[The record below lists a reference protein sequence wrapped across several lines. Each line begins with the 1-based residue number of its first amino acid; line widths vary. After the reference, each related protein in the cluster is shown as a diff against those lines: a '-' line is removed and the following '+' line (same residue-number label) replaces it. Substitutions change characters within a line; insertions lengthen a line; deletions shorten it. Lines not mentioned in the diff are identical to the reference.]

1 MDQKIEALQTYN
13 GGIIFVSYLIAVI
26 GALTTLE
33 LLQRRTHIR
42 GYYNWFLLFAA
53 ACSMGGV
60 GIWSMHF
67 IGNNSLTIT
76 LENGDHYQLSY
87 SAGFTFASLVVAI
100 LTMFLAFTFVGI
112 TEEARIT
119 RIIPSGV
126 IAGFGIVSMHYLGQI
141 AIDFFQMK
149 NKISFVIGASVIA
162 VCAVTVALLIFFK
175 LREQWENQWYK
186 RLGCAML
193 MGVAVCGDSHAGPPT
208 PVLAA
213 PALIGII
220 SAIVI
225 TGCII
230 LFFIVAKAKIENSKM
245 PFQRKSQ
252 KRLILDTIFFDTNG
266 RILVKVDGVV
276 PMKEIIS
283 EMPENNFTEKF
294 ASNHP
299 LFIQLFETT
308 MQWSKSKN
316 EVDYQS
322 YHTETHHQ
330 EPPSTANSAVH
341 NAIRDSFIAAAH
353 ELVDELRFQHLS
365 ELGVLFDSV
374 MSTNTISKKSLFS
387 QEKKSMPVIRRSS
400 STASW
405 LLTSLNSKDS
415 SQRESRSSTPAN
427 ATVIDIFSTSSDEI
441 TSTSNRLSIQ
451 DSDSEDRHIFLV
463 KKIESNKDLVNLL
476 SIGFRFAEPVFISK
490 TMGEKLRIP
499 SEYILNYFRDM
510 KLMTDAAATMY
521 TPIKSSS
528 YSMYGSPI
536 NKQQLELKNDEVRNA
551 VFVGIFAIVEDK
563 ENSNQMPYLIVT
575 KEKRYA
581 FPMVQLTLEDGTK
594 PTALTRQQKNT
605 ILSLSGQ
612 SLTDISNMNICKS
625 KNKQLFSEN
634 KVVDDHIH
642 KGDDSLPVSTQQ
654 SIRSVRTLV
663 DTTSLNS
670 NTTSCPA
677 SASNSSGS
685 TAPTSEL
692 EDSNTQFIKALET
705 AAKALIGS
713 SSYGKPLATSA
724 KLYGDVLDIPAFS
737 LRAGQCQLIL
747 FRAHI
752 TTPGTRFAINQ
763 TLTETIKCMPFP
775 MYRSFTCHITQMAL
789 EKYRTEENKYK
800 TPHSYL
806 TQQRLYQSTAAR
818 NKDLQ
823 VASDGDHELEQQ
835 NEHALNPYNTASL
848 SVEPAHPPPQPQTL
862 SSLPPPPRVKR
873 NKFAFPSGIGS
884 LDISHISKDLLPN
897 VLKGANNIP
906 LSPVSSL
913 SATTSGPTEASI
925 VLNLLPPSARF
936 WWLNSMYEETTNT

>member
-1 MDQKIEALQTYN
+1 MDQKLEALQTYN
-13 GGIIFVSYLIAVI
+13 GGIIFVSYLIAVM

-33 LLQRRTHIR
+33 LLQRRTHMR
-42 GYYNWFLLFAA
+42 GHYNWFLLFAA

-67 IGNNSLTIT
+67 IGNNSLTII

-87 SAGFTFASLVVAI
+87 SAGFTFASLFVAI

-112 TEEARIT
+112 TEEAKIA

-162 VCAVTVALLIFFK
+162 VCAVTGALLIFFK

-193 MGVAVCGDSHAGPPT
+193 MGVAVCGMHYTALVGTMYYPGDSHTGPPT
-208 PVLAA
+208 PVLAT

-220 SAIVI
+220 SAIVVA
-225 TGCII
+225 GCII
-230 LFFIVAKAKIENSKM
+230 LFAIVAKAKIENSKM
-245 PFQRKSQ
+245 PFQKKSQ

-276 PMKEIIS
+276 PMKEIVS
-283 EMPENNFTEKF
+283 EMPENDFTS
-294 ASNHP
+294 AHP
-299 LFIQLFETT
+299 LFIRLFETT
-308 MQWSKSKN
+308 MQWSKSKC
-316 EVDYQS
+316 EADY
-322 YHTETHHQ
+322 TESHPQ
-330 EPPSTANSAVH
+330 EPQSTANTAAY
-341 NAIRDSFIAAAH
+341 NAISDLFIGAAH
-353 ELVDELRFQHLS
+353 ELVEELRFQRLS
-365 ELGVLFDSV
+365 DLGFLFDSV
-374 MSTNTISKKSLFS
+374 MSTNTISKKGMFS
-387 QEKKSMPVIRRSS
+387 QEKNKMPIFRRSS

-405 LLTSLNSKDS
+405 LLTNRNSKDTS
-415 SQRESRSSTPAN
+415 RRQQRYSTPAN
-427 ATVIDIFSTSSDEI
+427 ATVIDIFNPSSDEA
-441 TSTSNRLSIQ
+441 TPASNRLSIR
-451 DSDSEDRHIFLV
+451 DSNAEDRHIFLV

-490 TMGEKLRIP
+490 TMGDKLKVP
-499 SEYILNYFRDM
+499 SEYMLNYFRDM
-510 KLMTDAAATMY
+510 QQMTDTAATMY
-521 TPIKSSS
+521 TPIKPLS

-536 NKQQLELKNDEVRNA
+536 NKHQLELKNNEICKA
-551 VFVGIFAIVEDK
+551 VFVGIFAIVEDQ
-563 ENSNQMPYLIVT
+563 ENSNQAPYFIVS
-575 KEKRYA
+575 KEKRYT

-612 SLTDISNMNICKS
+612 SLTNISTLDSCVNRS
-625 KNKQLFSEN
+625 KQPFSEN
-634 KVVDDHIH
+634 KVAEDHIH
-642 KGDDSLPVSTQQ
+642 DADDFLPMSVQQ
-654 SIRSVRTLV
+654 SFRSARTLV
-663 DTTSLNS
+663 DSTSLGS
-670 NTTSCPA
+670 NITSCLE

-685 TAPTSEL
+685 TVPTLEL
-692 EDSNTQFIKALET
+692 EDSNTQFIRALET
-705 AAKALIGS
+705 AAKSLIGS
-713 SSYGKPLATSA
+713 SSYGKPLAKSA

-763 TLTETIKCMPFP
+763 TLTETIKCTPFP
-775 MYRSFTCHITQMAL
+775 MYRSFTYHSTQIAL

-818 NKDLQ
+818 NKEFQ
-823 VASDGDHELEQQ
+823 VGSDDEDEQKQ
-835 NEHALNPYNTASL
+835 QHKDALAPYN
-848 SVEPAHPPPQPQTL
+848 PAEQPQPSPLPQAL
-862 SSLPPPPRVKR
+862 SSLPPPPRAKR
-873 NKFAFPSGIGS
+873 SKFTFPGGIGS
-884 LDISHISKDLLPN
+884 LDISHIPKDLLPN

-906 LSPVSSL
+906 LSPVPSS
-913 SATTSGPTEASI
+913 STTTQAPIS
-925 VLNLLPPSARF
+925 LNLLPPSARF
-936 WWLNSMYEETTNT
+936 WWLNNMYEETFNM